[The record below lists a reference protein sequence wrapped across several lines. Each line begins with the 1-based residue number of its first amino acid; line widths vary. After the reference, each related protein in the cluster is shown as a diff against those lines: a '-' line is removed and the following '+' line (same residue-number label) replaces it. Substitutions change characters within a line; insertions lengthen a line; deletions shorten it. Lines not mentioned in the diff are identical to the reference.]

1 MAPIQCILSLLCFF
15 SLLINFTSGSNGVE
29 PNGTRWAVLV
39 AGSSG
44 YGNYRH
50 QADVCHAYQI
60 LKNGGL
66 KDENIIVFMYDDIAF
81 NEYNPR
87 PGVIINKPHGPD
99 VYEGVPKDYTGDAV
113 TVENLYA
120 VISGNKTAVKGGS
133 GKVLDSG
140 PDDYIFI
147 YYADHGGPGV
157 LEMIDEEIYAK
168 DFVTVLEEKHKAGT
182 FKSMVVYIEACEAG
196 SIFEG
201 LLPNNIN
208 IYATTATDS
217 SEPSWGY
224 YCRDLN
230 FPFSGEYDVCLGD
243 LYSIAWLEDSD
254 THNLRNET
262 LGKQY
267 HVVRHLDYDK
277 TLQSPVMQYGD
288 LELSKEVLYT
298 YIGTNPENDEY
309 TDSIES
315 VVQPMSQARISQRDA
330 DLYYFWH
337 KFQRAPEGSPKKLEA
352 QRQLLDELAYRK
364 HVDQSIE
371 NIVTTLF
378 GTKDGKMV
386 TNGVRASGQPV
397 VDDWDCLKTFVKTYK
412 EHCGPLKAYGLKYTR
427 AMANMCNAG
436 ITMDQ
441 IAMASAKACA

>member
-1 MAPIQCILSLLCFF
+1 I
-15 SLLINFTSGSNGVE
+15 TSGSNGDE
-29 PNGTRWAVLV
+29 PIGTRWAVLV
-39 AGSSG
+39 AGSAG

-50 QADVCHAYQI
+50 QADVCHAYHI
-60 LKNGGL
+60 LKKGGL

-81 NEYNPR
+81 NEFNPR

-99 VYEGVPKDYTGDAV
+99 VYDGVPKDYTGDAA

-133 GKVLDSG
+133 GKVVDSG

-147 YYADHGGPGV
+147 YYTDHGGPGV
-157 LEMIDEEIYAK
+157 LELIDEEIYAK

-182 FKSMVVYIEACEAG
+182 YKSMVVVYIEACEGG

-208 IYATTATDS
+208 IYATTATNS
-217 SEPSWGY
+217 TEPSWAY
-224 YCRDLN
+224 YCSDDN
-230 FPFSGEYDVCLGD
+230 FPFSKEYDVCLGD

-267 HVVRHLDYDK
+267 DVVKRR
-277 TLQSPVMQYGD
+277 TLKSPVMQYGE

-298 YIGTNPENDEY
+298 YIGTNPENDKY
-309 TDSIES
+309 MDAIES
-315 VVQPMSQARISQRDA
+315 MVQPMSQARINQRDA
-330 DLYYFWH
+330 DLYYFWQ
-337 KFQRAPEGSPKKLEA
+337 KFQKAPERSPKKLEA
-352 QRQLLDELAYRK
+352 QRQLLNELAHRK

-371 NIVTTLF
+371 NIATRLF
-378 GTKDGKMV
+378 GTKDGEVVM
-386 TNGVRASGQPV
+386 NGVRARGQPI

-436 ITMDQ
+436 ITVDQ
-441 IAMASAKACA
+441 IALASAMACA